1 MVDEQQG
8 THGVGTAVLID
19 ETVGHA
25 GETQVHAEAGHGG
38 PVHLPPTSLWP
49 ITMAFSISLAASGL
63 VLSWVVSLP
72 GLALFVWALKGWVQE
87 LMDAQH

>member
-1 MVDEQQG
+1 MDEQQG
-8 THGVGTAVLID
+8 AQSRGTAVLID
-19 ETVGHA
+19 ETAGHVAEPQAHA
-25 GETQVHAEAGHGG
+25 GAGHGG

-63 VLSWVVSLP
+63 VLSWVISLP